1 MKKNSSNKTLSI
13 VKRISI
19 TNIGIFIIAC
29 ILSIVA
35 TLKLN
40 VEYHIDRD
48 AQMMKV
54 YISNTLSSIDNTLKD
69 MGRVSLIAFSDQMVQ
84 DILKGT
90 DYSFDEKM
98 ENEEYLTKLY
108 SSMISIRDDVRGIY
122 IFNNEDMVFYSD
134 TWNPF
139 LGFDWNVESFFQD
152 VKINSDL
159 STNISGCH
167 MYVGTLPEGFKYT
180 QTYTKNIF
188 QENNIYLVRPIRSFS
203 PFEVI
208 GYIALRTPILTLQK
222 ICSNYLED
230 NISYIVADE
239 NNNIACSS
247 NERII
252 SQNLKDVYPELL
264 DHMNGAKGSFSL
276 TLNQEKYLCAYQRSD
291 YSNMLLITLKT
302 YESIYDELN
311 ILVITCIIITAI
323 SALVVL
329 FCVYGFTRKNLKRF
343 TDFSLDIQNF
353 QPGDLTRQY
362 DVGYMDEVGVLKDS
376 FNKMIRRLN
385 DLVISEY
392 QARDQL
398 QKAEISEQKMAM
410 LYLKQQINPH
420 FLYNTLDMIRLKA
433 AINKDTEVSQM
444 LMKLVSFYRLSTK
457 VHDSM
462 VTVRKEVDMLDAYMS
477 LMCYRYP
484 EIRYHSDIMP
494 EAMDMEIPNFI
505 LQPLLE
511 NSLMHG
517 LKDRRYQGSVTLR
530 ICVNEQDNSELDIW
544 LSDDGIGIPDD
555 KMEELNAYNA
565 KDSEALYRVQT
576 QSQGDRTHLG
586 VINVISRLK
595 LYYQEN
601 AEVIYTRNKTGGT
614 TVKIKIKTASERHE

>member
-1 MKKNSSNKTLSI
+1 MKKNSSHKTLSI

-122 IFNNEDMVFYSD
+122 IFNNEDMV
-134 TWNPF
+134 
-139 LGFDWNVESFFQD
+139 
-152 VKINSDL
+152 
-159 STNISGCH
+159 H

-329 FCVYGFTRKNLKRF
+329 FCVYGFTRKNLKRL

-376 FNKMIRRLN
+376 FNKMICRLN

>member
-1 MKKNSSNKTLSI
+1 MKKNSSHKTLSI

-69 MGRVSLIAFSDQMVQ
+69 MGRVSLIAFSDQTVQ

-98 ENEEYLTKLY
+98 ENEEYLKKLY

-167 MYVGTLPEGFKYT
+167 MYVGTLPEGFNYT

-208 GYIALRTPILTLQK
+208 GYIALRTSILTLQK

-239 NNNIACSS
+239 NNNVACSS
-247 NERII
+247 NEKII
-252 SQNLKDVYPELL
+252 SNNLEDIYPELL
-264 DHMNGAKGSFSL
+264 EQVNGAKGSFSL

-291 YSNMLLITLKT
+291 YSNMLLITLKN
-302 YESIYDELN
+302 YDSIYDELS
-311 ILVITCIIITAI
+311 ILVITCIVITVI
-323 SALVVL
+323 SALFVL
-329 FCVYGFTRKNLKRF
+329 FCAYGFTRKNLKRL

-392 QARDQL
+392 QAKDEL

-457 VHDSM
+457 VYDSM
-462 VTVRKEVDMLDAYMS
+462 VAVRKEVEMLDAYMS
-477 LMCYRYP
+477 LMCYRY
-484 EIRYHSDIMP
+484 SDIIYRSEIEP
-494 EAMDMEIPNFI
+494 GALDIEIPNFI

-517 LKDRRYQGSVTLR
+517 LKDRRYQGTIILKIYR
-530 ICVNEQDNSELDIW
+530 NEQDKNELNIW
-544 LSDDGIGIPDD
+544 LIDDGIGIPDD
-555 KMEELNAYNA
+555 KMAELNAYNA

-576 QSQGDRTHLG
+576 RTEGDRTHLG

-601 AEVIYTRNKTGGT
+601 AEVIYMRNETGGT
-614 TVKIKIKTASERHE
+614 TVKIKIKTASEET